1 MINFRN
7 IKKIIMFDIKI
18 FIRLTRIDVYFPQL
32 LLIFPLIFIISPQK
46 FLSLKT
52 AIIFLA
58 IFFLTTYAHA
68 INDVEDS
75 DDDYHVL
82 KKRKRNP
89 ISNKD
94 LTKKQGYVICISLL
108 LTGLFLLLTVSFI
121 VFSLGL
127 TLGLLG
133 FFYSWKPVRL
143 KSIPVADIIS
153 HAIGL
158 GVLQFSITYLAFRS
172 FDLFFIPFLIII
184 VPLSLIT
191 EIFHELGDFNVD
203 KKTKIKNT
211 VQILGIFNT
220 KKLTIILGIICTVGF
235 LLLFYNIYPNVSIIF
250 LSPLIFFGNMMYIK
264 HLFKSLT

>member
-1 MINFRN
+1 
-7 IKKIIMFDIKI
+7 MFDIKI

-32 LLIFPLIFIISPQK
+32 LLVFPLIFIISPQK

-58 IFFLTTYAHA
+58 IFFLTAYVHA

-82 KKRKRNP
+82 EKRKRNP

-94 LTKKQGYVICISLL
+94 LTKKQGYLICISLS

-143 KSIPVADIIS
+143 KSIPVADLIS

-191 EIFHELGDFNVD
+191 EIFHELGDFRVD

-211 VQILGIFNT
+211 IQMLGIFNT
-220 KKLTIILGIICTVGF
+220 KKLTIILGIISTVGV
-235 LLLFYNIYPNVSIIF
+235 LLLFYNIYPNVSIISLF
-250 LSPLIFFGNMMYIK
+250 PLIFFGNMMYIK